1 MVDQGLGNFFQ
12 PNALTIIEHTNNGGL
27 GPKEAKT
34 SNKWSSPRQL
44 LK

>member
-27 GPKEAKT
+27 G
-34 SNKWSSPRQL
+34 
-44 LK
+44 LKKQKPVISDHRLANY